1 MNAPGFWRQVG
12 LGLLLSVVGGV
23 LYTALRPFL
32 GSELVLRGLLVG
44 LGTGYLG
51 WLMHALRAR
60 IGVVV
65 TLASWLLITAVL
77 FAFNPS
83 LWVWLLV
90 QALLIWLLRCL
101 YRYDS
106 LASAI
111 ADAALSGFAL
121 TTALATAS
129 YTHSLFLTLW
139 SWFLIQALFVFIPA
153 SRTTT
158 ASAASATEPD
168 DAFGQAHR
176 TAEAALRRL
185 ALRL

>member
-12 LGLLLSVVGGV
+12 FGLLLALVGGV
-23 LYTALRPFL
+23 LHTALRPFF
-32 GSELVLRGLLVG
+32 GSELVLRGLIVG
-44 LGTGYLG
+44 LGAGYLA
-51 WLMHALRAR
+51 LLLHALRAR
-60 IGVVV
+60 IGMMV
-65 TLASWLLITAVL
+65 TLASWLLITALL

-90 QALLIWLLRCL
+90 QAVLIWLLRCL

-121 TTALATAS
+121 ATALATAS

-139 SWFLIQALFVFIPA
+139 SWFLVQALFVFIPA
-153 SRTTT
+153 SRTTA
-158 ASAASATEPD
+158 ASAAQTAEAD